1 MANQCLV
8 WEKSV
13 SEQWLSSMLI
23 SFAQDVTIKEPVK
36 VFFTAL
42 TFAAILKIK
51 AKRSKVHACESSQQV
66 KTGYYK
72 KHFCTLKLSEV
83 EEMRRRQAKKQNMTR
98 YLTELGLYL
107 VFVFFL
113 MAVCYGNR
121 NDHRYLMTKSIR
133 DGISKFDKMSQHHL
147 IIAMYWSWLQ
157 HVFIPGVFSS
167 RWYNGQRDEQTIS
180 IGNKHSLLVGMA
192 RLRQLRV
199 KATQCKV
206 LNYMKTSFEECFK
219 GYSTNNEDKTVYNK
233 PGWRPIDNATRNDD
247 LFQLSP
253 KPWRYQHAEETDA
266 TPRWG
271 QFSFYDGGGFVADLG
286 YDNHTG
292 FSIVTNLQN
301 NGWLNRQTRVVLVE
315 FSTYNPSV
323 NILGVATYFYEVD
336 ASGLKAASMQTRVL
350 SLDST
355 DTLSHQFYLI
365 CLFLYIVFVFLYF
378 GREIFR
384 LYNQRSRY
392 FMSIWN
398 WVETLQIVFSLI
410 SVVIYMILQSK
421 TISTMGKLRKNIYA
435 NLSFQEAITCQ
446 EVENVVLGI
455 VNFIVTIKLLRIIR
469 FNNYVALFSTTL
481 KISARSLLSFSIV
494 LCIFFVAFLHFGVL
508 VFGSVSG
515 RYSSVLKGAYFQL
528 ELTLGRVKA
537 RPINELAQANTIYA
551 KIFAFLILFTLTIL
565 CMNFFIGIIND
576 ALLDAKNYVSE
587 SELYDLIDE
596 NRCSSS
602 KERKEFFDATSN
614 RLKQSRTS
622 KTSAEVM
629 DKESGNI
636 GLDPTNSSNLNF
648 DLISQ
653 AIIAWRKKRS
663 RETIDKQQCSTRR
676 QALFDRISNTLK
688 SLKGESNDDCSKRT
702 EKKKV
707 RFQEDVVQSS
717 LRKLRKREH
726 DLLQRLES
734 IVSGFTAEDEEFD

>member
-1 MANQCLV
+1 
-8 WEKSV
+8 
-13 SEQWLSSMLI
+13 MLI

-51 AKRSKVHACESSQQV
+51 ARRSKVHVCESPQQV
-66 KTGYYK
+66 KSGYDEK
-72 KHFCTLKLSEV
+72 PFWALQLSDV
-83 EEMRRRQAKKQNMTR
+83 EEMRRRQAKKQNLTR
-98 YLTELGLYL
+98 YFKELGLYL
-107 VFVFFL
+107 VFVFLL

-133 DGISKFDKMSQHHL
+133 DGLPNFDKVTNNT
-147 IIAMYWSWLQ
+147 MYWSWLQ
-157 HVFIPGVFSS
+157 RVFIPGVFSS
-167 RWYNGQRDEQTIS
+167 RWYNGQRDKQTIY

-192 RLRQLRV
+192 RVRQLRV

-206 LNYMKTSFEECFK
+206 LNYMETSFQECFK
-219 GYSTNNEDKTVYNK
+219 GYSTKNEDKTAYNK
-233 PGWRPIDNATRNDD
+233 PCWRPFDNATRNDE
-247 LFQLSP
+247 LLQLCP
-253 KPWRYQHAEETDA
+253 KPWRYQHAEETDT

-271 QFSFYDGGGFVADLG
+271 KFSFYDGGGFVADLG

-301 NGWLNRQTRVVLVE
+301 NGWLDRQTRVVLAE

-336 ASGLKAASMQTRVL
+336 ASGLKAASMQTRAL

-355 DTLSHQFYLI
+355 DTPSHRFYLI
-365 CLFLYIVFVFLYF
+365 CLFLYIVLVFLYF

-384 LYNQRSRY
+384 LYIYRSRY
-392 FMSIWN
+392 FKSIWN
-398 WVETLQIVFSLI
+398 WIEIFQIVFSLI
-410 SVVIYMILQSK
+410 AVVMYIIRQSK
-421 TISTMGKLRKNIYA
+421 AISTMGKLHKNIYA

-446 EVENVVLGI
+446 EVENVALGTLT
-455 VNFIVTIKLLRIIR
+455 FIVTIKLLRIIR
-469 FNNYVALFSTTL
+469 YNNYVALFSTTL
-481 KISARSLLSFSIV
+481 KISARSLSSFSIV
-494 LCIFFVAFLHFGVL
+494 LSIFFVAFLHFGVL
-508 VFGSVSG
+508 MFGSVTE
-515 RYSSVLKGAYFQL
+515 RYSSVLKGAYYQL

-537 RPINELAQANTIYA
+537 RPINELAEANTTYA
-551 KIFAFLILFTLTIL
+551 KLFAFLILFTLTIL
-565 CMNFFIGIIND
+565 CMNFFVGIIND
-576 ALLDAKNYVSE
+576 ALLDAKKNVKE

-602 KERKEFFDATSN
+602 KERKKFFDAISN
-614 RLKQSRTS
+614 TLKQSRTS
-622 KTSAEVM
+622 KTSAEVK
-629 DKESGNI
+629 DKRSGNI
-636 GLDPTNSSNLNF
+636 GPDPKISSNLNF

-676 QALFDRISNTLK
+676 QALFDRISNMLR
-688 SLKGESNDDCSKRT
+688 SLKGESNDDCSKRR

-707 RFQEDVVQSS
+707 RFQEDVVESS

-734 IVSGFTAEDEEFD
+734 IVSGFTAEDEEFDYLLITAEVYLY